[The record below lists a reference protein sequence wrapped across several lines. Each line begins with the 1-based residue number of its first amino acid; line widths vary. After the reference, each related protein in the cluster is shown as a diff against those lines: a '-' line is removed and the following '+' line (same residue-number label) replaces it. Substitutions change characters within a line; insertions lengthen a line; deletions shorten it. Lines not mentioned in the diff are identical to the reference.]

1 MQKNPLMPFIEDF
14 EKAAEGFLKNYGY
27 AEAITNPMPVP
38 IESIIVKR
46 MTLDII
52 DTERLS
58 PDDSV
63 QGIIAFS
70 EGIVQVYDE
79 AEKDYVGFELKGPAI
94 LLDSEI
100 WSDAYRNQ
108 FLTHEAFHWY
118 KHRAYF
124 IYRNEHGQGD
134 EFAFR
139 CSRRYAGDQLD
150 AGWTDEQRMEWQ
162 ARKIVP
168 MILLPRRAFL
178 CKLYEIANVDTEEQ
192 LRAADITPQVI
203 TRLANFFGVTTYMVQ
218 KRMQSLNLLSATE
231 NIYKE
236 GKGKASSNRK
246 LRPVSHKTTSFISL
260 EEAFSLYLSNELF
273 RTYLDSGMF
282 RYWFNGFH
290 TVIQTRS
297 GDSSDELLFTE
308 VLIPVSDHGHQDDVM
323 FHGNQHYETKKQFR
337 NTPQNVAAMD
347 QVRQWAD
354 QFQYIHDRHAANAKT
369 ANEVLW
375 EYMQLA
381 HWNTRIFQ
389 DRTLLSPMDYTRVQK
404 KEHIFKLP
412 TYVAMA
418 VGLGLT
424 LMEFQDVI
432 QKAGMCLIKGN
443 TEHDAYSFVLTTLQG
458 AGIDRCNEFLHA
470 IGIPT
475 LGTHERDD
483 TCSQGYGKECRG

>member
-1 MQKNPLMPFIEDF
+1 MQKNPFMPFIEDF
-14 EKAAEGFLKNYGY
+14 EKTAESFLKNYGY
-27 AEAITNPMPVP
+27 EEAITYPMPVP
-38 IESIIVKR
+38 IESIIVRR
-46 MTLDII
+46 MALDII

-70 EGIVQVYDE
+70 KGIVQIYDE
-79 AEKDYVGFELKGPAI
+79 SEEDYVGFELKEPAI
-94 LLDSEI
+94 LLDSDICSE
-100 WSDAYRNQ
+100 ACRNQ
-108 FLTHEAFHWY
+108 FLAHEAFHWY

-124 IYRNEHGQGD
+124 LYRNEHGQGD

-139 CSRRYAGDQLD
+139 CSRRYEGAQLD
-150 AGWTDEQRMEWQ
+150 AGWSDEQRMEWQ

-168 MILLPRRAFL
+168 MILMPKRAFL
-178 CKLYEIANVDTEEQ
+178 RKLCEITDVDTEER
-192 LRAADITPQVI
+192 LRGADITSQVI
-203 TRLANFFGVTTYMVQ
+203 LRLANFFGVTTYMVQ
-218 KRMQSLNLLSATE
+218 KRLQSLNLLAATE
-231 NIYKE
+231 NVYIGGL
-236 GKGKASSNRK
+236 GKSLSNRK
-246 LRPVSHKTTSFISL
+246 LRPDSHKTTPFISL
-260 EEAFSLYLSNELF
+260 EEAFSLYRSNELF
-273 RTYLDSGMF
+273 RTYLNSGMF

-297 GDSSDELLFTE
+297 SDSSDELLFTE
-308 VLIPVSDHGHQDDVM
+308 VLTPVSDHGHQDDVM

-347 QVRQWAD
+347 QVHQWVD
-354 QFQYIHDRHAANAKT
+354 QFQYIHARYATNVMT

-375 EYMQLA
+375 GYMQQA

-389 DRTLLSPMDYTRVQK
+389 DKTLLSPMDYTRVQK

-412 TYVAMA
+412 TYMAMA

-424 LMEFQDVI
+424 LMEFQEVI
-432 QKAGMCLIKGN
+432 QKAGMCLVKGN
-443 TEHDAYSFVLTTLQG
+443 IEHDAYSFALTTLQG
-458 AGIDRCNEFLHA
+458 VGIDRCNEFLSA

-483 TCSQGYGKECRG
+483 TCSQGYGKERRI